1 MWIIGLHNSG
11 LGLSRLLNRSYM
23 PIFKALKKLMVNSA
37 YKKWVELPSQMW
49 YNSGR
54 SRAGTAAR
62 GSRDLEENLE
72 REVSL

>member
-1 MWIIGLHNSG
+1 
-11 LGLSRLLNRSYM
+11 M